1 MQVKISEE
9 IDLWSVVIS
18 WEENMDKDVVIF
30 LNKLWR
36 LNVTILGRMK
46 YTAQVYMTY
55 IFYIFVLILF

>member
-30 LNKLWR
+30 LNKL
-36 LNVTILGRMK
+36 
-46 YTAQVYMTY
+46 
-55 IFYIFVLILF
+55 